1 MTYAYVAERV
11 EFPDARNCESLQPF
25 DNLLDASRIDRSAFR
40 AEVRAAFDMTNRRRS
55 IQTTY
60 NDANGITPR
69 TVSRTREEI
78 IAQSSILDI
87 RGKKSLA
94 YVESEE
100 LSMAA
105 DPVTDYMSK
114 EQFEK
119 LMSQTEKKMKDAAK
133 DLDFIMAAQ
142 FRDELFAM
150 KKKFKDRYGML
161 TWFFLDSII
170 SA

>member
-1 MTYAYVAERV
+1 
-11 EFPDARNCESLQPF
+11 
-25 DNLLDASRIDRSAFR
+25 
-40 AEVRAAFDMTNRRRS
+40 
-55 IQTTY
+55 
-60 NDANGITPR
+60 
-69 TVSRTREEI
+69 VSRTREEI

-161 TWFFLDSII
+161 T
-170 SA
+170 